1 MRLKVFSPLSEMIGF
16 KERELKLK
24 GNLRIR
30 DIIRD
35 IPELAKVELGEFVV
49 ALNKTKVV
57 SLDTEVGDE
66 DELWILPP
74 IDGG

>member
-24 GNLRIR
+24 GNLR
-30 DIIRD
+30 IRD